1 MVYMIKE
8 KIIKKDRFVIGDFAI
23 IVNKK
28 SDTIRNWEER
38 GIIEK
43 PTVNPKTKW
52 REYTRE
58 ELICNLKK
66 VLNFNWDRNTLD
78 RDEIEE
84 YIKRLEA
91 PPLCSLSKNKLC

>member
-66 VLNFNWDRNTLD
+66 VLKCKETATCLQKL
-78 RDEIEE
+78 
-84 YIKRLEA
+84 KRLTITLKMYEKSY
-91 PPLCSLSKNKLC
+91 LLTN